1 MKKTLLII
9 SLILLPA
16 LSVNLMAQAKKYVIF
31 EHFTQ
36 ASCGPCA
43 SQNPAMQATLNA
55 NVGRVHHIAYHTSWP
70 GYDPMN
76 LYNPSQ
82 VSDRVSYYGVTGVP
96 DVVALGN
103 KYQGSPTGVT
113 QTLVDNLA
121 SDASPIRVIVTE
133 SSNGTTRTVL
143 VKVFTVDSVAAVN
156 HKVRVAV
163 LESMI
168 NYTTPPGSNGE
179 KNFPNVFRKMI
190 PSTAG
195 ETFLLPALGDS
206 AEFTFTYD
214 LDLATWD
221 TTRIYTCAFI
231 QNDITKEILNSGSTL
246 DPHWELVGV
255 GQNFKIGYPGE
266 VIQFTYKVINLS
278 GEAESFRFKLNAPL
292 QGDWAANFSID
303 GTMYADSVDLLIPG
317 KTTYDLLV
325 NVSVGSI
332 ASLGEYGI
340 SMQSLDNPQFA
351 AVVLKSHVIY
361 GVYELIINN
370 DGGWGDGTGG
380 LTPASFQQKYIDGLE
395 YAGSDG
401 YGVLDMTSFKK
412 GYAANCLTNVTNY
425 YFNVGWSFPSFTD
438 ESAAIFTAELNAG
451 KNLLVSGQDVGWDTW
466 DGSGNGTAATKAFY
480 TNFLCAQY
488 LNDGSSSDNQYIANT
503 EDTLFGAIP
512 TSPLTNVYGGS
523 NFFPDEIKAVG
534 LGTEIFYYNTAKTKK
549 GAVRATNGTWKTV
562 YLAASLEQMSNA
574 DARNE
579 LIKVAHDWFGGSPWT
594 GIDPVKGTKSAHLGQ
609 NYPNPSGTATT
620 IPLSGIDRR
629 MTIQL
634 LDITGRIMT
643 STEVN
648 PGSQV
653 VVLETAQLQTGLY
666 LYRLVDNGKVL
677 ETRRMQVIH

>member
-1 MKKTLLII
+1 MKRALLII
-9 SLILLPA
+9 MIVFLPA

-36 ASCGPCA
+36 ASCSPCA
-43 SQNPAMQATLNA
+43 LQNPAMQATLNA

-82 VSDRVSYYGVTGVP
+82 VSDRVGYYGVSGVP

-121 SDASPIRVIVTE
+121 SDASPIRVILSE
-133 SSNGTTRTVL
+133 SSNGTTRTVQ
-143 VKVFTVDSVAAVN
+143 VKVFTVDTVASVN

-206 AEFTFTYD
+206 ATFTFTYD

-246 DPHWELVGV
+246 DPHWELVGI
-255 GQNFKIGYPGE
+255 GQNFKIGYPLE
-266 VIQFTYKVINLS
+266 VVQFAYKVINLS
-278 GEAESFRFKLNAPL
+278 GDAENFRFKLNAAGG
-292 QGDWAANFSID
+292 GDWFSSFFIN
-303 GTMYADSVDLLIPG
+303 GILYSDSVDLLIPG
-317 KTTYDLLV
+317 KTTYDMMV
-325 NVSVGSI
+325 NVSVGSM
-332 ASLGEYGI
+332 AALGEYGI
-340 SMQSLDNPQFA
+340 SMQSLDNPEFA

-370 DGGWGDGTGG
+370 DGGWGDGSGG
-380 LTPASFQQKYIDGLE
+380 LTPESFQQRYIDGLE
-395 YAGSDG
+395 YAGSEG
-401 YGVLDMTSFKK
+401 FGVVDMTSFKK

-425 YFNVGWSFPSFTD
+425 YFNVGWTFPSFTD
-438 ESAAIFTAELNAG
+438 ESAAIFTSELNAG

-466 DGSGNGTAATKAFY
+466 DASGNGTTATKAFY
-480 TNFLCAQY
+480 TNFLCTQY
-488 LNDGSSSDNQYIANT
+488 LNDGGSSDNQYIANT
-503 EDTLFGAIP
+503 EDTIFGAVP
-512 TSPLTNVYGGS
+512 VSPLTNVYGGS

-534 LGTEIFYYNTAKTKK
+534 LGTDIFYYNTAKTKK

-562 YLAASLEQMSNA
+562 YLGASLEQMSNA

-579 LIKVAHDWFGGSPWT
+579 LVKVAHDWFGGSPWT
-594 GIDPVKGTKSAHLGQ
+594 GITPVNGAKGTYLGQ
-609 NYPNPSGTATT
+609 NYPNPAGTSTT
-620 IPLSGIDRR
+620 IPVSGIEQG
-629 MTIQL
+629 MTLQI
-634 LDITGRIMT
+634 LDITGRVLIT
-643 STEVN
+643 KDVK
-648 PGSQV
+648 PGSVSV
-653 VVLETAQLQTGLY
+653 VVETAALKSGIY
-666 LYRLVDNGKVL
+666 LYRLVSKGSVL
-677 ETRRMQVIH
+677 ETKRMQIID